1 MDSPERKRRQMS
13 EGPAKP
19 WFVEFPSSMIL
30 EMRGS
35 DGLDLLQRIS
45 TNDISKLAL
54 NSWTRTVLT
63 NDKGRMIDVLWIG
76 KAQDDLL
83 LLLSGTYSEQKSR
96 EWIEKFIIMEN
107 AKISASVERF
117 SHILVVGYSDVRP
130 ENSLMR
136 FAEEWGEASFLHL
149 LVNEN
154 ARDGTI
160 ESLMGQNAER
170 RSIEEYEDYRIS
182 AGIPRGGHE
191 ITQEYNPLEAG
202 LEHLISWTKGCYIGQ
217 EVIARLDT
225 YKKVQKHL
233 MKFTVSERISML
245 PARIFGPSGE
255 IGTMTSMTQRAPFL
269 GLGYLATKQ
278 IDAGEGM
285 FVSAG
290 KSRIQVT
297 IKD

>member
-19 WFVEFPSSMIL
+19 WFVEFPSSVIL

-107 AKISASVERF
+107 AKISAS
-117 SHILVVGYSDVRP
+117 
-130 ENSLMR
+130 
-136 FAEEWGEASFLHL
+136 EASFLHL

-154 ARDGTI
+154 AHVGTI
-160 ESLMGQNAER
+160 ESLMAQNAER